1 MASGRGRGA
10 SSGGAAH
17 DDGHGGEHE
26 RRDHVK
32 ELRREQSISQSLT
45 RRRRTKKDVDIDKA
59 TLKHI
64 RFRYLLHEAFPFAAT

>member
-26 RRDHVK
+26 RRGHASHK
-32 ELRREQSISQSLT
+32 ILHGGEGEQSIAQSLT
-45 RRRRTKKDVDIDKA
+45 RRERRTKEDVDRDK
-59 TLKHI
+59 TPLKHI
-64 RFRYLLHEAFPFAAT
+64 RFRSSIR